1 MAEDRPIIIKRI
13 KKTGGAH
20 HGGAWKVAYADFV
33 TAMMAFFLLLWLLN
47 AVTEEQKKG
56 IAQYFKPTI
65 APQNQQSQ
73 DAVLNGQPAVM
84 TAVEGASAAQATVDV
99 EDAQED
105 AEDNPTPSDS
115 DSDQNPVPAEE
126 DEKAEK
132 PVDVKEAQ
140 EVVAKAEQ
148 QQFEDVKKKIEQQIQ
163 QDPGLADLKNN
174 IDIQQTPEGLLIQLL
189 DKEKVSMFPTGSAS
203 MNERSRQLLSLVA
216 HVVAPLDN
224 KLSISGH
231 TDATPYQ
238 GRADYSNWELST
250 DRANAARRA
259 LVINGVDGK
268 RIANVSGRA
277 DTDPKIKDDPLSP
290 ENRRISI
297 VLLRDKPAAPSAGT
311 QGSGTQGSGTQGS
324 GTQGSGTQGSG
335 TPALATPPA
344 APAVSPAS
352 AEPGAPPPEIVPSN
366 PAIPESI
373 TGATAAPAST
383 AP

>member
-1 MAEDRPIIIKRI
+1 VADDRPIIIKRI
-13 KKTGGAH
+13 KKSGGAH

-33 TAMMAFFLLLWLLN
+33 TAMMAFFLLLWLLS

-73 DAVLNGQPAVM
+73 EAILNGQPAVM
-84 TAVEGASAAQATVDV
+84 MAVEGASAAQAEVDI
-99 EDAQED
+99 EDSEED
-105 AEDNPTPSDS
+105 AEDNPNKTAEDE
-115 DSDQNPVPAEE
+115 NPVPVEPSE
-126 DEKAEK
+126 TAEK

-148 QQFEDVKKKIEQQIQ
+148 QQFADVKKKIEQQIQ

-224 KLSISGH
+224 KLSIAGH
-231 TDATPYQ
+231 TDGTPYR
-238 GRADYSNWELST
+238 GKADYSNWELST

-259 LVINGVDGK
+259 LVNAGVDD
-268 RIANVSGRA
+268 RRVENVSGKA
-277 DTDPKIKDDPLSP
+277 DTDPKIKDNPLSP

-297 VLLRDKPAAPSAGT
+297 VLLRDKPI
-311 QGSGTQGSGTQGS
+311 GSTGSN
-324 GTQGSGTQGSG
+324 
-335 TPALATPPA
+335 ATPN
-344 APAVSPAS
+344 APAPAPVAPAS
-352 AEPGAPPPEIVPSN
+352 AEPSAPPPEIVPST
-366 PAIPESI
+366 PTLPESI
-373 TGATAAPAST
+373 THESATPAAT
-383 AP
+383 TH

>member
-1 MAEDRPIIIKRI
+1 MADDRPIIIKRI
-13 KKTGGAH
+13 KKSGGGH

-73 DAVLNGQPAVM
+73 EAVLNGQPAIM
-84 TAVEGASAAQATVDV
+84 QAVEGAAAAQAEVDI
-99 EDAQED
+99 ED
-105 AEDNPTPSDS
+105 PSDDANQS
-115 DSDQNPVPAEE
+115 PKSEDENPVPA
-126 DEKAEK
+126 DANPKAEK

-148 QQFEDVKKKIEQQIQ
+148 QQFADVKKKIEQQIQ

-174 IDIQQTPEGLLIQLL
+174 IDIQQTPEGLRIQLL
-189 DKEKVSMFPTGSAS
+189 DKEKVSMFPSGSAS
-203 MNERSRQLLSLVA
+203 MNDRSRQLLSLVA

-224 KLSISGH
+224 KLSIAGH

-259 LVINGVDGK
+259 LVNAGVDDG
-268 RIANVSGRA
+268 RFEDISGRA
-277 DTDPKIKDDPLSP
+277 DTDPKIKEDPLSP

-297 VLLRDKPAAPSAGT
+297 VLLRDKPVMPAGSSTPPSPAPAPAPQSA
-311 QGSGTQGSGTQGS
+311 
-324 GTQGSGTQGSG
+324 
-335 TPALATPPA
+335 PA
-344 APAVSPAS
+344 APAQPS
-352 AEPGAPPPEIVPSN
+352 APPPEIVPSN
-366 PAIPESI
+366 PVPPASI
-373 TGATAAPAST
+373 TNPEGATH
-383 AP
+383 